1 MPRPIS
7 ATINLSALRHNLSIV
22 RHHAGATKIWSVVKA
37 NAYGHGLARIWQGL
51 AATDGFALLDLNEA
65 IMLREQGWQG
75 PILLLEGFFQPQ
87 DLVLLDYYR
96 LTTTVHSDWQLEA
109 IKAARLSAPL
119 NIYLKLN
126 SGMNRLG
133 FPVGQAETIW
143 QWAKSLS
150 NVGEVT
156 LMSHFANADNH
167 IGAQTQFSLIQQA
180 SEHIPAARCFAN
192 SAAILRNPATHYDWV
207 RPGIILYGAS
217 PSGEVADIAGIGLQ
231 PVMSLN
237 SEIIAV
243 QSLSAGH
250 SVGYG
255 SRYTASAT
263 QRIGVVACG
272 YADGYPRLAPS
283 GTPIRV
289 DGILTQTVGS
299 ISMDM
304 LTVDL
309 TPCPQAQIGS
319 KVEVWGENQPIDDVA
334 KAAGTVGYELMC
346 ALANRVPV
354 TLRP

>member
-7 ATINLSALRHNLSIV
+7 ASLNLSALHHNLSLIR
-22 RHHAGATKIWSVVKA
+22 RHVGTAKIWSVVKA
-37 NAYGHGLARIWQGL
+37 NAYGHGLARIWSGL
-51 AATDGFALLDLNEA
+51 SATDGFALLDLNEA
-65 IMLREQGWQG
+65 ILLREQGWHG

-87 DLVLLDYYR
+87 DLVLLDHYR
-96 LTTTVHSDWQLEA
+96 LTTSVHSDWQLEA
-109 IKAARLSAPL
+109 IKAARLTAPL
-119 NIYLKLN
+119 NIYLKFN

-133 FPVGQAETIW
+133 FPVGQAQAVW

-156 LMSHFANADNH
+156 LMSHFANADNL
-167 IGAQTQFSLIQQA
+167 IGIDEQFTQIQQA
-180 SEHIPAARCFAN
+180 TGHIPAARCFAN
-192 SAAILRNPATHYDWV
+192 SAAILRNPQTHYDWV

-217 PSGEVADIAGIGLQ
+217 PSGDMADIAGMVLR
-231 PVMSLN
+231 PVMSLR

-243 QSLSAGH
+243 QSLSAGQ

-255 SRYTASAT
+255 SRYRASGA

-283 GTPIRV
+283 GTPIMV
-289 DGILTQTVGS
+289 DGILTHTVGA

-309 TPCPQAQIGS
+309 TSCPQAQIGS
-319 KVEVWGENQPIDDVA
+319 KVEIWGENVLIDQVA

-346 ALANRVPV
+346 ALANRV
-354 TLRP
+354 TCLT

>member
-1 MPRPIS
+1 MPRPIA
-7 ATINLSALRHNLSIV
+7 ATLHLSALHHNLSLIR
-22 RHHAGATKIWSVVKA
+22 RHVGSAKIWSVVKA

-65 IMLREQGWQG
+65 ILLREQGWQG

-87 DLVLLDYYR
+87 DLALLDHYR

-109 IKAARLSAPL
+109 INAARLSAPL

-133 FPVGQAETIW
+133 FPVGQADAVW
-143 QWAKSLS
+143 QWANSLS
-150 NVGEVT
+150 NVAEVT

-167 IGAQTQFSLIQQA
+167 IGTHEQFSRIQQA
-180 SEHIPAARCFAN
+180 SGHISATRCFAN
-192 SAAILRNPATHYDWV
+192 SAAILHAPETHYDWV

-217 PSGEVADIAGIGLQ
+217 PSGNIADIAEIGLR
-231 PVMSLN
+231 PVMHLH

-243 QSLSAGH
+243 QALSAGH
-250 SVGYG
+250 QVGYG
-255 SRYTASAT
+255 SRYRAT
-263 QRIGVVACG
+263 GAQRIGVVACG

-289 DGILTQTVGS
+289 DGILTQTVGA

-309 TPCPQAQIGS
+309 TPCPQAQVGS
-319 KVEVWGENQPIDDVA
+319 QVEIWGANLPIDNVA
-334 KAAGTVGYELMC
+334 AAAGTVGYELMC
-346 ALANRVPV
+346 ALAARVPV
-354 TLRP
+354 SVRP

>member
-1 MPRPIS
+1 MPRPIA
-7 ATINLSALRHNLSIV
+7 ATLHLSALHHNLSLIR
-22 RHHAGATKIWSVVKA
+22 RHVGSAKIWSVVKA

-65 IMLREQGWQG
+65 ILLREQGWQG

-87 DLVLLDYYR
+87 DLALLDHYR

-109 IKAARLSAPL
+109 ISAARLSAPL

-133 FPVGQAETIW
+133 FPVGQADAVW
-143 QWAKSLS
+143 QWANSLS
-150 NVGEVT
+150 NVAEVT

-167 IGAQTQFSLIQQA
+167 IGTHEQFSRIQQA
-180 SEHIPAARCFAN
+180 SGHISATRCFAN
-192 SAAILRNPATHYDWV
+192 SAAILHAPETHYDWV

-217 PSGEVADIAGIGLQ
+217 PSGNIADIAEIGLR
-231 PVMSLN
+231 PVMHLH

-243 QSLSAGH
+243 QALSAGH
-250 SVGYG
+250 QVGYG
-255 SRYTASAT
+255 SRYRAT
-263 QRIGVVACG
+263 GAQRIGVVACG

-289 DGILTQTVGS
+289 DGILTQTVGA

-309 TPCPQAQIGS
+309 TPCPQAQVGS
-319 KVEVWGENQPIDDVA
+319 QVEIWGANLPIDNVA
-334 KAAGTVGYELMC
+334 AAAGTVGYELMC
-346 ALANRVPV
+346 ALAARVPV
-354 TLRP
+354 SVRP

>member
-1 MPRPIS
+1 MPRPIA
-7 ATINLSALRHNLSIV
+7 ATLHLSALHHNLSLIR
-22 RHHAGATKIWSVVKA
+22 RHVGSAKIWSVVKA

-65 IMLREQGWQG
+65 ILLREQGWQG

-87 DLVLLDYYR
+87 DLALLDHYR
-96 LTTTVHSDWQLEA
+96 LTTIVHSDWQLEA
-109 IKAARLSAPL
+109 ISAARLSAPL

-133 FPVGQAETIW
+133 FPVGQADAVW
-143 QWAKSLS
+143 QWANSLS
-150 NVGEVT
+150 NVAEVT

-167 IGAQTQFSLIQQA
+167 IGTHEQFSRIQQA
-180 SEHIPAARCFAN
+180 SGHISATRCFAN
-192 SAAILRNPATHYDWV
+192 SAAILHAPETHYDWV

-217 PSGEVADIAGIGLQ
+217 PSGNIADIAEIGLR
-231 PVMSLN
+231 PVMHLH

-243 QSLSAGH
+243 QALSAGH
-250 SVGYG
+250 QVGYG
-255 SRYTASAT
+255 SRYRAT
-263 QRIGVVACG
+263 GAQRIGVVACG

-289 DGILTQTVGS
+289 DGILTQTVGA

-309 TPCPQAQIGS
+309 TPCPQAQVGS
-319 KVEVWGENQPIDDVA
+319 QVEIWGANLPIDNVA
-334 KAAGTVGYELMC
+334 AAAGTVGYELMC
-346 ALANRVPV
+346 ALAARVPV
-354 TLRP
+354 SVRP

>member
-1 MPRPIS
+1 MPRPIA
-7 ATINLSALRHNLSIV
+7 ATLHLSAFHHNLSLIR
-22 RHHAGATKIWSVVKA
+22 RHVGSAKIWSVVKA

-65 IMLREQGWQG
+65 ILLREQGWQG

-87 DLVLLDYYR
+87 DLALLDHYR
-96 LTTTVHSDWQLEA
+96 LTTIVHSDWQLEA
-109 IKAARLSAPL
+109 ISAARLSAPL

-133 FPVGQAETIW
+133 FPVGQADAVW
-143 QWAKSLS
+143 QWANSLS
-150 NVGEVT
+150 NVAEVT

-167 IGAQTQFSLIQQA
+167 IGTHEQFSRIQQA
-180 SEHIPAARCFAN
+180 SGHISATRCFAN
-192 SAAILRNPATHYDWV
+192 SAAILHAPETHYDWV

-217 PSGEVADIAGIGLQ
+217 PSGNIADIAEIGLR
-231 PVMSLN
+231 PVMHLH

-243 QSLSAGH
+243 QALSAGH
-250 SVGYG
+250 QVGYG
-255 SRYTASAT
+255 SRYRAT
-263 QRIGVVACG
+263 GAQRIGVVACG

-289 DGILTQTVGS
+289 DGILTQTVGA

-309 TPCPQAQIGS
+309 TPCPQAQVGS
-319 KVEVWGENQPIDDVA
+319 QVEIWGANLPIDNVA
-334 KAAGTVGYELMC
+334 AAAGTVGYELMC
-346 ALANRVPV
+346 ALAARVPV
-354 TLRP
+354 SVRP

>member
-1 MPRPIS
+1 MPRPIA
-7 ATINLSALRHNLSIV
+7 ATLHLSALHHNLSLIR
-22 RHHAGATKIWSVVKA
+22 RHVGSAKIWSVVKA

-65 IMLREQGWQG
+65 ILLREQGWQG

-87 DLVLLDYYR
+87 DLALLDHYR
-96 LTTTVHSDWQLEA
+96 LTTIVHSDWQLEA
-109 IKAARLSAPL
+109 INAARLSAPL

-133 FPVGQAETIW
+133 FPVGQADAVW
-143 QWAKSLS
+143 QWANSLS
-150 NVGEVT
+150 NVAEVT

-167 IGAQTQFSLIQQA
+167 IGTHEQFSRIQQA
-180 SEHIPAARCFAN
+180 SGHISATRCFAN
-192 SAAILRNPATHYDWV
+192 SAAILHAPETHYDWV

-217 PSGEVADIAGIGLQ
+217 PSGNIADIAEIGLR
-231 PVMSLN
+231 PVMHLH

-243 QSLSAGH
+243 QALSAGH
-250 SVGYG
+250 QVGYG
-255 SRYTASAT
+255 SRYRAT
-263 QRIGVVACG
+263 GAQRIGVVACG

-289 DGILTQTVGS
+289 DGILTQTVGA

-309 TPCPQAQIGS
+309 TPCPQAQVGS
-319 KVEVWGENQPIDDVA
+319 QVEIWGANLPIDNVA
-334 KAAGTVGYELMC
+334 AAAGTVGYELMC
-346 ALANRVPV
+346 ALAARVPV
-354 TLRP
+354 SVRP